1 MWILGEAYK
10 CSHGIT
16 KLTTIT
22 LGNPQSTFSTLRS
35 YQYLSLRGLFSRFF
49 HCIGSGTPH
58 YLPQNT
64 QSSYLSPYLLISQPS
79 LSWIT
84 AIGSCLVILLI
95 FLSLISSVTQLCQT
109 LCDPMNHSMSGLPV
123 HHQLPEF
130 TQTHVH

>member
-109 LCDPMNHSMSGLPV
+109 LCDPMNHSTSGLPV